1 MNNTQLIGRLTKEVE
16 VNVTPQDKKVANF
29 TLAVNKY
36 GEGAD
41 FIQCVAWEKTAE
53 VLEKYTK
60 KGSQIGVTGRI
71 QTRDYDH
78 KDGYKV
84 YVTEVVVN
92 TVDLLDSKPKE
103 QQYEKKVDKHF
114 PDQPNIDLINSDL
127 PF

>member
-71 QTRDYDH
+71 QTRNYDH
-78 KDGYKV
+78 NDGYKV